1 MPQKVVVALSG
12 GLDSAMAAIILKDQ
26 GYDVIGV
33 FMRLNN
39 YSDESKARKIA
50 KILKIDFKVIDLRKE
65 FKKLIIEY
73 FLEELKKGNTPNP
86 CVACNELI
94 KFKLFI
100 EKTNKFKPDFIAT
113 GHYAK
118 IKNKRIFKAKD
129 SSKDQTYFLWRI
141 KNLEKI
147 IFPLGDRFKKDLII
161 EAKKKKLPVFPYE
174 ESQEVCFVFGSI
186 EDYLKKKIKNK
197 KGNIIDDKG
206 KVLGTHN
213 GLWFYTIGQRKGI
226 GLSGGP
232 YYVIKKDIKKNQLI
246 VSKNDKLLIQKEIKL
261 KNINWINKQ
270 KLSIKVKAKIR
281 YGQKEVSG
289 ILLKK
294 GKNIILRFNKG
305 ERAITPG
312 QSAVFYKGNELIG
325 GGIII

>member
-1 MPQKVVVALSG
+1 MPKVLLAMSG
-12 GLDSAMAAIILKDQ
+12 GIDSGMAASILKDQ

-39 YSDESKARKIA
+39 FLDENKARKIA
-50 KILKIDFKVIDLRKE
+50 KILNIDFKVIDLRKD
-65 FKKLIIEY
+65 FKKLIINC

-86 CVACNELI
+86 CVVCNELI

-100 EKTNKFKPDFIAT
+100 EKTKKLNSDFIAT
-113 GHYAK
+113 GHYAT
-118 IKNKRIFKAKD
+118 IKNKRIFKPKD

-141 KNLEKI
+141 NNLDKI
-147 IFPLGDRFKKDLII
+147 LFPLGDKLKKDLIA
-161 EAKKKKLPVFPYE
+161 EAQKKKFPVFPYK
-174 ESQEVCFVFGSI
+174 ESQEICFIPGSI
-186 EDYLKKKIKNK
+186 EDFLKKRIKNK
-197 KGNIIDDKG
+197 KGNIIDEKG
-206 KVLGTHN
+206 RVLGIHN

-232 YYVIKKDIKKNQLI
+232 YYVIKKDIKNNSLI
-246 VSKNDKLLIQKEIKL
+246 VSKNEKFLIQKEVKL

-270 KLSIKVKAKIR
+270 KLPIKIKAKIR

-294 GKNIILRFNKG
+294 GKTIILRFNKG

-312 QSAVFYKGNELIG
+312 QSAVFYKGKEMIG